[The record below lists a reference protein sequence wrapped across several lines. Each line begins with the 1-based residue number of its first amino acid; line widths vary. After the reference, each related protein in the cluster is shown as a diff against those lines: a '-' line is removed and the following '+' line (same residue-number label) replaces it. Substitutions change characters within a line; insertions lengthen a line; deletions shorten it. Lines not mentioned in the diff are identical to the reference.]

1 METVFKA
8 LADKQ
13 RRKILNIVKATP
25 GKTLQEICTH
35 FSFTRYAVM
44 KHLRI
49 LEEAN
54 LVVRQRDGK
63 YKRFYLNTIPFQMI
77 YDRWLSEYTK
87 FWSTQLTYL
96 KYNLEQEYI
105 MDKSELRQVYVVYIK
120 TSKEKLWEAITS
132 PKFTEQ
138 YFFHTRVTS
147 DFKKGS
153 EISYFM
159 TGEDG
164 NEAIPVKGKII
175 EIDPPNRLVHTFQH
189 TGNHAGAEN
198 YSEPSR
204 VVYEIEEM
212 GDLVKLTLTHDEFKD
227 DMETYK
233 SVGGGWP
240 MIVNSLKTFLETG
253 KPLGFPS
260 DN

>member
-13 RRKILNIVKATP
+13 RRKILDIVKSSP
-25 GKTLQEICTH
+25 GISLQDISAH

-63 YKRFYLNTIPFQMI
+63 FKRFYLNSIPFQMI

-87 FWSTQLTYL
+87 FWSTTLTHL
-96 KYNLEQEYI
+96 KYNLEQEDI
-105 MDKSELRQVYVVYIK
+105 MDKSELKQVYVVYIN
-120 TSKEKLWEAITS
+120 TTKEKLWEAITS

-138 YFFHTRVTS
+138 YFFHTRVNS

-153 EISYFM
+153 DLSYLM
-159 TGEDG
+159 TGKDG
-164 NEAIPVKGKII
+164 NDAVPVKGKII
-175 EIDPPNRLVHTFQH
+175 EADPPNKLVHSFQH
-189 TGNHAGAEN
+189 TGNHTGSGD

-212 GDLVKLTLTHDEFKD
+212 GELVKLTLTHNDFKGD
-227 DMETYK
+227 KETYE

-240 MIVNSLKTFLETG
+240 MIINSLKSLLETG
-253 KPLGFPS
+253 KPLEFS
-260 DN
+260 SNN